1 MTDDPP
7 KAGFLGYR
15 AYLKWV
21 NEVGI
26 GVFLYLLAGLSA
38 LASITMFMLTDG
50 SDVST
55 LQLLLIVMPIV
66 ILLYMSI
73 IHAGTG

>member
-21 NEVGI
+21 NEVGF

-38 LASITMFMLTDG
+38 LTSITMFMLGSPRKTPGDG
-50 SDVST
+50 RRR
-55 LQLLLIVMPIV
+55 P
-66 ILLYMSI
+66 
-73 IHAGTG
+73 